1 MVTDALSIHRKL
13 LKKYG
18 LEARSQSLQ
27 NGDAYISTILLDDK
41 QGPLYANLMNSG
53 REAQLPDFSEL
64 LENRLKSLIDR
75 SGISDKD
82 KYLIHWGYTLGT
94 PEAERAWKEKQDF
107 DNGHRAFA
115 TPMIFV
121 SQDICYDSP
130 IDGRAIT
137 SKAARMEDLARS
149 NCVEYDPEMRKDADR
164 ARERS
169 QLELEAKVDSFVD
182 HQFETMPTAKR
193 EMLANELQSGIE
205 ADIVRK
211 SV

>member
-1 MVTDALSIHRKL
+1 MPSLADLIRMGKQYIGDAMPGGSLNPETAPVARQANYLSGIL
-13 LKKYG
+13 DP
-18 LEARSQSLQ
+18 ASQVSQDATNWHKRTQ
-27 NGDAYISTILLDDK
+27 NG
-41 QGPLYANLMNSG
+41 LMDQLAG
-53 REAQLPDFSEL
+53 RD
-64 LENRLKSLIDR
+64 
-75 SGISDKD
+75 
-82 KYLIHWGYTLGT
+82 T
-94 PEAERAWKEKQDF
+94 PEAEQAWKEKQDF